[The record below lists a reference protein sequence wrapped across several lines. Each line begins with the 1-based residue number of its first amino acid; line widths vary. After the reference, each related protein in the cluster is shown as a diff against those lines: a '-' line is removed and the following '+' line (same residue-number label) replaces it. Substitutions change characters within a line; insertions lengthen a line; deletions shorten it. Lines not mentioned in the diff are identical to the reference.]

1 MTRKKL
7 IFYWALYGFTALL
20 FLLLQSVLLNRL
32 SILHGIHPILLPLL
46 VGLTAIYTPRGGSAV
61 FAFFFGFLCDMLFVG
76 AIPCFY
82 LLTFTICAIAA
93 GLLSHRFI
101 TPGFFCSFLM
111 GGLSLLITDLLQMFF
126 LTFQTEVP
134 FLIGITVL
142 LAELLLS
149 LPFLLLLHP
158 VYSRINRFLMRV

>member
-1 MTRKKL
+1 MTRQKL
-7 IFYWALYGFTALL
+7 IFYWALYGFIALL

-32 SILHGIHPILLPLL
+32 SLVHGVHPVLLPLL

-82 LLTFTICAIAA
+82 LLTFTLCAIAA

-101 TPGFFCSFLM
+101 TPGFFCSLLM
-111 GGLSLLITDLLQMFF
+111 GGLSLLLTGLLQMFF
-126 LTFQTEVP
+126 LTFRTDVP
-134 FLIGITVL
+134 FLAGITTL
-142 LAELLLS
+142 FTELLLS

-158 VYSRINRFLMRV
+158 IYSRINRFLMRV

>member
-7 IFYWALYGFTALL
+7 IFYWALYGFIALL

-32 SILHGIHPILLPLL
+32 SLVHGVHPVLLPLL

-82 LLTFTICAIAA
+82 LLTFTLCAIAA

-101 TPGFFCSFLM
+101 TPGFFCSLLM
-111 GGLSLLITDLLQMFF
+111 GGLSLLLTGLLQMFF
-126 LTFQTEVP
+126 LTFRTDVP
-134 FLIGITVL
+134 FLAGITTL
-142 LAELLLS
+142 FTELLLS

-158 VYSRINRFLMRV
+158 IYSRINRFLMRV